1 MPFQR
6 KTLSTLTKEVLADIN
21 SALQGADATLRFT
34 VLNVLG
40 KVQAGLSN
48 AQMGYIDW
56 VAKQSVPFTAEDE
69 YLQGWAALKKVYLK
83 NASAAQLTATFTGG
97 TTGTP
102 LSAGSQV
109 TRGDGAIYTTAA
121 TATVDG
127 SGNLSVTI
135 IAAVPGSAGNANVGT
150 AVSLG
155 VAVPGIQSAGSITGT
170 VLSGADIETN
180 DALRT
185 RMLAAYQNTP
195 QGGDANDY
203 QGWALAVPGVTRA
216 WVAPNG
222 FGAGTVVL
230 YTMWDIAEASHS
242 GFPQGTNGVS
252 QYDKGP
258 GGTPRATVATGDQ
271 LAVADSIINEQ
282 PVTALVYSCA
292 PIPNNLT
299 YSISGLTSTTTA
311 TRAAISAAISDV
323 LFRNGDPRA
332 GTINRSDIESAI
344 ASVSGTSGFVITL
357 VQGNVSGTVTTYPG
371 NITSGFGQLPVL
383 AGVNY
388 V

>member
-6 KTLSTLTKEVLADIN
+6 KTLSTLINEVAADIN

-34 VLNVLG
+34 VLKVIG

-48 AQMGYIDW
+48 LHMGYLDW
-56 VAKQSVPFTAEDE
+56 IAKQSVPFTAEAE
-69 YLQGWAALKKVYLK
+69 YLEGWAGLKKVYRK
-83 NASAAQLTATFTGG
+83 AASAAQLSAKFAGVA
-97 TTGTP
+97 GTP
-102 LSAGSQV
+102 LSAGTSVVRSDGV
-109 TRGDGAIYTTAA
+109 TYTTVS

-127 SGNLSVTI
+127 TGTLSVTI
-135 IAAVPGSAGNANVGT
+135 VATAAGSAGNADAGTSLSLGT
-150 AVSLG
+150 AV
-155 VAVPGIQSAGSITGT
+155 AGIQSTGSVTGT
-170 VLSGADIETN
+170 VQSGADVEQD

-203 QGWALAVPGVTRA
+203 AGWALAVPGVTRA

-222 FGAGTVVL
+222 FGAGTVVV
-230 YTMWDIAEASHS
+230 YTMWDIAEASHN

-252 QYDKGP
+252 QYDQGP
-258 GGTPRATVATGDQ
+258 GGIPRGTAATGDQ
-271 LAVADSIINEQ
+271 LVVADSLINEQ

-292 PIPNNLT
+292 PVPNSLT
-299 YSISGLTSTTTA
+299 FTLSGLSGTTTA
-311 TRAAISAAISDV
+311 TRAAIAAAISDV

-332 GTINRSDIESAI
+332 GTVNRSDIESAI

-357 VQGNVSGTVTTYPG
+357 VQGVVSGTTTTYPG
-371 NITSGFGQLPVL
+371 NITSGTGQLPVL

>member
-6 KTLSTLTKEVLADIN
+6 KTLSILISEVAADIN
-21 SALQGADATLRFT
+21 SALQGADATLRRT
-34 VLNVLG
+34 VLKVIG

-48 AQMGYIDW
+48 LQMAYLDW
-56 VAKQSVPFTAEDE
+56 IAKQAVPFTAEDE
-69 YLQGWAALKKVYLK
+69 YLEGWAALKKVYRK
-83 NASAAQLTATFTGG
+83 AATPAQLTASFAGV
-97 TTGTP
+97 TGTV
-102 LSAGSQV
+102 LNAGTPV
-109 TRGDGAIYTTAA
+109 ARGDGATYTTGA

-127 SGNLSVTI
+127 TGALSVTI
-135 IAAVPGSAGNANVGT
+135 VATSAGAAGNADPGT
-150 AVSLG
+150 AVALG
-155 VAVPGIQSAGSITGT
+155 VAVSGLQSSGTITGT
-170 VLSGADIETN
+170 VASGSDIEDN
-180 DALRT
+180 DDLRN

-195 QGGDANDY
+195 QGGDLNDY
-203 QGWALAVPGVTRA
+203 VGWALAVPGVTRA
-216 WVAPNG
+216 WCAPNG
-222 FGAGTVVL
+222 FGAGTVVI
-230 YTMWDIAEASHS
+230 YTMWDSAEASHN
-242 GFPQGTNGVS
+242 GFPQGTNGCS

-258 GGTPRATVATGDQ
+258 GGTPRGTVATGDQ
-271 LAVADSIINEQ
+271 LVVADTIVNEQ

-292 PIPNNLT
+292 PVANNLT
-299 YSISGLTSTTTA
+299 FTLSGLTSTSTA
-311 TRAAISAAISDV
+311 TRAAIFAAISDV

-357 VQGNVSGTVTTYPG
+357 VQGVVGATTTTYPG

>member
-6 KTLSTLTKEVLADIN
+6 KTLSTLISEVAADIN
-21 SALQGADATLRFT
+21 SALQGADATLRRT
-34 VLNVLG
+34 VLKVVG
-40 KVQAGLSN
+40 KVQAGMSN
-48 AQMGYIDW
+48 LQMGYLDW
-56 VAKQSVPFTAEDE
+56 IAKQAVPFTAEDE
-69 YLQGWAALKKVYLK
+69 YLEGWAALKKVYRK
-83 NASAAQLTATFTGG
+83 AATPAQLTASFAGVTGTVLNAG
-97 TTGTP
+97 TQVVRSDGATYTTG
-102 LSAGSQV
+102 
-109 TRGDGAIYTTAA
+109 A

-127 SGNLSVTI
+127 TGSLAVTI
-135 IAAVPGSAGNANVGT
+135 VATSAGSAGNADPGT
-150 AVSLG
+150 AVALG
-155 VAVPGIQSAGSITGT
+155 VAVSGLQSSGTITGT
-170 VLSGADIETN
+170 VASGSDIEDN
-180 DALRT
+180 DDLRT

-195 QGGDANDY
+195 QGGDLNDY
-203 QGWALAVPGVTRA
+203 VGWALAVPGVSRA
-216 WVAPNG
+216 WCAPNG
-222 FGAGTVVL
+222 FGAGTVVI
-230 YTMWDIAEASHS
+230 YTMWDSAEASHS
-242 GFPQGTNGVS
+242 GFPQGTNGCS

-258 GGTPRATVATGDQ
+258 GGTPRGTVATGDQ
-271 LAVADSIINEQ
+271 LVVADTIVNEQ

-292 PIPNNLT
+292 PVANNLT
-299 YSISGLTSTTTA
+299 FTLSGLTGTSTA

-357 VQGNVSGTVTTYPG
+357 VQGVVGVTTTTYPG